1 MGFYFRYYFKKKFNQ
16 PSAYNFINSTLFS
29 FSGN

>member
-1 MGFYFRYYFKKKFNQ
+1 MGFFFRYYFKKKFNQ
-16 PSAYNFINSTLFS
+16 TTAYNFINSNLFS